1 MFFTFFCFWT
11 IEEKKICVL
20 RGYEMRSSVRKNP
33 SKRNCKLTRRSE
45 PQLPVFSQESCRCWM
60 EDDDCVSVCK
70 LFEDFSMSGLS
81 APVDFCFR
89 SNWHVMWSTGLQLA
103 QDLSIDWYMV
113 YKILRL
119 KRVKLCHKTL
129 SLVFAC
135 VNLMFILKIRS
146 IVLIIISC

>member
-1 MFFTFFCFWT
+1 
-11 IEEKKICVL
+11 
-20 RGYEMRSSVRKNP
+20 MRSSVRKNP

-103 QDLSIDWYMV
+103 QDLSID
-113 YKILRL
+113 
-119 KRVKLCHKTL
+119 
-129 SLVFAC
+129 
-135 VNLMFILKIRS
+135 
-146 IVLIIISC
+146 